1 LPLGRVERR
10 RPSRRRPWPE
20 PPSAAMPGC
29 LLQDSGLILER
40 QQNDSKNMSQ
50 ITPALVGKLREL
62 TNAGLMDCKNAL
74 VEAQGNLDAAVDI
87 LRKKGA
93 ASAAKKAS
101 REAKEGLIAQAV
113 TQGGKVGVL
122 VEVNCET
129 DFVARNDSFK
139 EFCAQMASKVA
150 SDPSADLEVERV
162 GAVARIGENIQIRRH
177 QRLEV
182 EGNGMVAA
190 YIHTGGKVG
199 VLVEVSAG
207 KAETVAHDAF
217 KQFVRDI
224 TLQIAAANPLSISR
238 EDMPADLV
246 EKEKEIAAQSDVI
259 KGKPAAAV
267 AKIVEGKV
275 NKFFETSCLLEQGF
289 IKNPDLKVQAHLGV
303 VAKQLDDTLV
313 IRRFLRFQVGE

>member
-1 LPLGRVERR
+1 
-10 RPSRRRPWPE
+10 
-20 PPSAAMPGC
+20 
-29 LLQDSGLILER
+29 
-40 QQNDSKNMSQ
+40 MSQ

-74 VEAQGNLDAAVDI
+74 VESGANLDAAVDI

-93 ASAAKKAS
+93 ASAAKKAG

-113 TQGGKVGVL
+113 TQGGRVGVL

-139 EFCAQMASKVA
+139 EFCVQLAIKVA
-150 SDPSADLEVERV
+150 SDPTADLEADRV

-182 EGNGMVAA
+182 TGNGLVAA

-199 VLVEVSAG
+199 VLVEVG
-207 KAETVAHDAF
+207 AEKDTTVADEGF
-217 KQFVRDI
+217 KQLVRDI
-224 TLQIAAANPLSISR
+224 TLQIAAASPVAISR
-238 EDMPADLV
+238 DQIPADV
-246 EKEKEIAAQSDVI
+246 IEKEKEIAAQSDVI

-267 AKIVEGKV
+267 ARIVEGKL

-289 IKNPDLKVQAHLGV
+289 VKNPELKVEAHIGSMG
-303 VAKQLDDTLV
+303 KQLGDTISV
-313 IRRFLRFQVGE
+313 RRFLRFQVGE